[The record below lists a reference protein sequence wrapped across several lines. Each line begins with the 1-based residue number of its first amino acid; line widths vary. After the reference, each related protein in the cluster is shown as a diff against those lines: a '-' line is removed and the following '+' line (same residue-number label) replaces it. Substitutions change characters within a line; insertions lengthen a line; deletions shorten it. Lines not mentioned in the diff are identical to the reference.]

1 MPDFVVDS
9 ILAGAAIF
17 VAVAAALAFFDVA
30 ALPVPEQMPPLVPAW
45 ATLSRAS
52 RLRRVVAV
60 IVVVAVVAALIAAF
74 RVVDGDPLRATGPAA
89 GSGSLYIG
97 TAPATY
103 GGSDNVVFAPDPG
116 GDIQMEF
123 DLENTGEF
131 PLTITGMNEP
141 MNGSPTWEDDGYFD
155 SGSLLAAGQTSDGT
169 FHRFEI
175 GAHASVR
182 VVAHLHLRQC
192 VASAPGP
199 TLAPGQS
206 PSAWAAVAAEG
217 LGFASFDS
225 LTITYEMLGLAHTS
239 AVALPASLVLAD
251 PNSAICPLTG
261 GSTSTP
267 NP

>member
-1 MPDFVVDS
+1 MPDFALDS

-17 VAVAAALAFFDVA
+17 VAVAAALALLDVA
-30 ALPVPEQMPPLVPAW
+30 ALPLAERMAPVVPAW

-103 GGSDNVVFAPDPG
+103 GGTDNVVFAPDPG

-123 DLENTGEF
+123 DLANTGEF
-131 PLTITGMNEP
+131 PLTITGMNDP
-141 MNGSPTWEDDGYFD
+141 TNGSPTWEDDGYFD
-155 SGSLLAAGQTSDGT
+155 SGSVVAASQGSDST
-169 FHRFEI
+169 FQRFEI
-175 GAHASVR
+175 QAHASVR

-192 VASAPGP
+192 VARAPWPMLVPGP
-199 TLAPGQS
+199 S
-206 PSAWAAVAAEG
+206 PSASDAVVAEG
-217 LGFASFDS
+217 LGFAWFDS
-225 LTITYEMLGLAHTS
+225 LTIKYEMLGLAHTS
-239 AVALPASLVLAD
+239 AVELPASLVLAD
-251 PNSAICPLTG
+251 PNSAICPLTP
-261 GSTSTP
+261 GSMSTP